1 MDEKEVEEKDENI
14 LDENDDYSKEES
26 GDILDGESGDDDYLK
41 EGRDNERKDINNED
55 NEESKKQNRVLACV
69 LVFVVVGIA
78 SAVFV
83 NNYKVSQKEFEY
95 NNFTFE
101 VLQEGNVKFYHTS
114 FIIHKFF
121 ESANSNVPIKQ
132 TVDYNVYLRKDPRKL
147 EKISFSGEM
156 NRLEMMVL
164 NDSGEF
170 NCEGKGVIAIANM
183 NQILNAIGTKVIRD
197 DNATCDEQGR
207 YMFVNIRGGDKT
219 SVEQYGPSC
228 YNINVDEC
236 EILEGTE
243 RFVLEM
249 LNDVGSI

>member
-1 MDEKEVEEKDENI
+1 MLI
-14 LDENDDYSKEES
+14 T
-26 GDILDGESGDDDYLK
+26 IRCLK
-41 EGRDNERKDINNED
+41 
-55 NEESKKQNRVLACV
+55 
-69 LVFVVVGIA
+69 
-78 SAVFV
+78 
-83 NNYKVSQKEFEY
+83 

-183 NQILNAIGTKVIRD
+183 NQILNAIGTKVIEMIMQLVMNRED
-197 DNATCDEQGR
+197 ICLLIYVA
-207 YMFVNIRGGDKT
+207 
-219 SVEQYGPSC
+219 
-228 YNINVDEC
+228 
-236 EILEGTE
+236 EIKP
-243 RFVLEM
+243 V
-249 LNDVGSI
+249 